1 MEERIPEPRRNKN
14 ASILASLEE
23 YEVDVSRGIE
33 PRSEGKMSLGG
44 GESTAGYSVTV
55 PTNPRSAAHL
65 FNRPHMGS

>member
-14 ASILASLEE
+14 ASILANLEE

-44 GESTAGYSVTV
+44 GEDTGKLQCHGTDKPSFRR
-55 PTNPRSAAHL
+55 P
-65 FNRPHMGS
+65 FN